1 MKIFPSQVNHVVG
14 MVHEV
19 LERNRQ
25 SEDVLRIKTLQH
37 REWGKRDRQF
47 IADLFY
53 ALLRHR
59 KFYGAILE
67 KLQIKQPSDFLFAGV
82 HLALQRSY
90 TGIHPLWLEFS
101 AEQVIEIAQE
111 AWPTDVRFSIPT
123 WLYQLY
129 PHASVWSDMNQP
141 AAFYVRVNTLKTNRE
156 NVESA
161 LQKEQIAYTAISEN
175 TIRIDQKIQLTK
187 YSFFQQGWV
196 EIQDWS
202 SQHVVPFLEVIPG
215 MNVLDA
221 CAGGGGKSL
230 HLASVMKNQGVITA
244 TDIHQQ
250 KLYQLKQRAEK
261 AGATIIQTSL
271 LDETFVQQ
279 HQQAFQRIL
288 TDVPCSGTGTL
299 RRKPE
304 IKWKLTPERLNELI
318 EIQRSILI
326 KAVSMLHPEGKL
338 VYSTCSILPDE
349 NEHQITWLLQKFP
362 ELQLEAQQRIE
373 PTQGGDGFFMARLSF
388 L

>member
-1 MKIFPSQVNHVVG
+1 MKIFPSQVNNAVA

-19 LERNRQ
+19 LGHNRQ
-25 SEDVLRIKTLQH
+25 SEDVLRITTQKH
-37 REWGKRDRQF
+37 RKWGKRDRQF

-59 KFYGAILE
+59 KFYGVILE

-82 HLALQRSY
+82 HLALQQAY
-90 TGIHPLWLEFS
+90 TGIHPLWPEFS
-101 AEQVIEIAQE
+101 AEQVNSLATNEN
-111 AWPTDVRFSIPT
+111 WPPDVRYSVPF
-123 WLYQLY
+123 WLYQRY
-129 PHASVWSDMNQP
+129 PQASAWAAMNEP
-141 AAFYVRVNTLKTNRE
+141 ASFYIRVNTLKTNRK

-161 LQKEQIAYTAISEN
+161 LQKEQIAYKTMSEN
-175 TIRIDQKIQLTK
+175 TICIDQKIQLTK
-187 YSFFQQGWV
+187 FTLYQQGWI

-202 SQHVVPFLEVIPG
+202 SQQVVPFLEVLPG

-221 CAGGGGKSL
+221 CAGSGGKSL
-230 HLASVMKNQGVITA
+230 HLASVMKNQGVIKA

-250 KLYQLKQRAEK
+250 KLHYLQKRAQRA
-261 AGATIIQTSL
+261 GVTIIQTSL
-271 LDETFVQQ
+271 LDTTFVQK
-279 HQQAFQRIL
+279 HQKAFQRIL
-288 TDVPCSGTGTL
+288 TDVPCTGTGTI

-349 NEHQITWLLQKFP
+349 NEHQISWLLQKFP

-388 L
+388 